1 MKEYRVKAYG
11 NYERRLKQK
20 EIIIPA
26 KDEEDA
32 WIRAWKA
39 FPEYDEISVTEYEEQ
54 PDFCRFDKDCPC
66 GYPIEDCEN
75 CPAHPNSNDPYWKM
89 TEAVIGNG

>member
-1 MKEYRVKAYG
+1 MKEYRIKAYG

-20 EIIIPA
+20 EKTIIA

-32 WIRAWKA
+32 WVRAWKE
-39 FPEYDEISVTEYEEQ
+39 FPEYDELSVTEVKVQ
-54 PDFCRFDKDCPC
+54 PTMCLYDNDCTC

-75 CPAHPNSNDPYWKM
+75 CPAHPNSGDPYWKL
-89 TEAVIGNG
+89 TKAVFT

>member
-20 EIIIPA
+20 EKTIIA

-32 WIRAWKA
+32 WIQAWKEFA
-39 FPEYDEISVTEYEEQ
+39 EYDEISVTEV
-54 PDFCRFDKDCPC
+54 
-66 GYPIEDCEN
+66 G
-75 CPAHPNSNDPYWKM
+75 H
-89 TEAVIGNG
+89 NG